1 MCLKLTSNWPQ
12 TWSVAEDDVE
22 FLVFLP
28 PPPQGDEKH
37 SPPHSVRAILQL
49 RPCFKFVRKA
59 LFCLSCILRPSSMAP
74 PDLLVSIS
82 DLSGGHFMTGT
93 QRCRWAEVGDQFSP
107 LGRKMSLAC
116 RWPCSAR
123 DYLSTHLVVVCNTKS
138 ISCLLSLICSQFLNP
153 KFGLVCF

>member
-1 MCLKLTSNWPQ
+1 MTLNF
-12 TWSVAEDDVE
+12 WSSS
-22 FLVFLP
+22 LLLP
-28 PPPQGDEKH
+28 KGMKSTH
-37 SPPHSVRAILQL
+37 HHTVHAILQL

-74 PDLLVSIS
+74 DLLVSIS

-93 QRCRWAEVGDQFSP
+93 QRCRWTEVSDQFSR

-116 RWPCSAR
+116 RWPRSAR
-123 DYLSTHLVVVCNTKS
+123 DYLSTHLVLVCNTKS